1 MYDVIILGAGPAG
14 VTAGLYAHRF
24 NRKTLIIYNQIA
36 NIEKAEKIENYY
48 GFKNGISGNK
58 LYNDGIAQAKN
69 IGIKVK
75 TEEIL
80 QIDKVNNIIEIVTDK
95 NRYAT
100 KTLIIA
106 IGNKKRIPNIKGIQE
121 LEGRG
126 ISYCAK
132 CDGFFFKNKNV
143 AVLGSGKYAISET
156 NDLVNIANKVT
167 ILTNGENSPEIRA
180 DNVTIITK
188 LVESIN
194 GEGRV
199 QNVQFSDGNK
209 LEIDGIFIAEGILGN
224 KEISK
229 KMGIIMKNDYIQVND
244 KMETNINGVYACG
257 DCTGGILQI
266 SKAIYEGMI
275 AGMQANKYIMN
286 GGK

>member
-167 ILTNGENSPEIRA
+167 ILTNGENSPEIRV

-188 LVESIN
+188 SVESIN

>member
-69 IGIKVK
+69 IGIEVK
-75 TEEIL
+75 IEEIL

-188 LVESIN
+188 SVESIN

-286 GGK
+286 GG

>member
-1 MYDVIILGAGPAG
+1 MV
-14 VTAGLYAHRF
+14 
-24 NRKTLIIYNQIA
+24 
-36 NIEKAEKIENYY
+36 KIH
-48 GFKNGISGNK
+48 
-58 LYNDGIAQAKN
+58 Q
-69 IGIKVK
+69 
-75 TEEIL
+75 
-80 QIDKVNNIIEIVTDK
+80 
-95 NRYAT
+95 
-100 KTLIIA
+100 
-106 IGNKKRIPNIKGIQE
+106 
-121 LEGRG
+121 
-126 ISYCAK
+126 
-132 CDGFFFKNKNV
+132 
-143 AVLGSGKYAISET
+143 
-156 NDLVNIANKVT
+156 
-167 ILTNGENSPEIRA
+167 
-180 DNVTIITK
+180 K